1 MKRKR
6 DGDGTAQ
13 IRSHIPRQHATRLYT
28 SGREVQDALAPVSL
42 DALVSFQHQIY
53 TPHTHLPLPI
63 SHKTVALVQE
73 YLEASPSCDEV
84 FKSWQQGEQQR
95 DEKLVHASVRLL
107 STILKILT
115 PLPYFQSSLT
125 GLVNKIIS
133 ASEPYY
139 DSLNYLIQSDKRDE
153 CLNGVELAAAAL
165 HVDLPRASDGHAE
178 SGRLSLRVWSAL
190 AEGGNLK
197 RIGKMLAMRRRNK
210 EGMPE
215 YGDRDPLDR
224 PDIRHA
230 LLHLILPM
238 FPTPLFQ
245 AHARLV
251 MPSIWSHISSDPPIT
266 VYRILD
272 AAWTAITAQTSGL
285 GRRTSLVLL
294 NESAIE
300 HLLQLLV
307 RQDTEPITGKKVGEI
322 VSAFLDSVTIVP
334 GRGVCFP
341 DEGWYPRQPTDDDAK
356 RSFADQEYHNPR
368 SDPEERLRR
377 GLHNRILS
385 NVVRRLGPKV
395 IDEHE
400 QIGEWV
406 VKVLRSCPELV
417 ASYWPHSAMSMEP
430 KLSSRWCANMAFAGR
445 IVALPPPNLSTFR
458 QPLPKGLSSVDESMP
473 FRTTPPVIATVIE
486 SIMPSPLTKT
496 HITKGL
502 LVADDLVKHMT
513 AITLAKCLQKLSTVQ
528 DLFKTIEE
536 EISTQ
541 PSSSTTL
548 DSWRRARRELEL
560 EARRRVPDVQTIIAM
575 AQKSATMAPADP
587 ETDEEKA
594 LAARSGMLT
603 EVAMRLFRLYYR
615 TMPSIVSEV
624 KFDPGRLLVSSS
636 SVKSERR
643 ARKDVRS
650 GSVLSDTGT
659 VASLGTVGT
668 VGMGGGFGHT
678 RGDVQGFMALTQ
690 VHVLELLAEWQDWQ
704 WGNKASGSQ
713 YTYLYHVLQLHLA
726 TRQPTAYAMTTSLLH
741 TLLTPTLLFEHDP
754 SELSIWLD
762 ALPRNPCSLDAALM
776 TQQIHLLSF
785 FDDCVRRCTK
795 TPYRYIDDLN
805 AFLPDYFS
813 WDKPAERPSPL
824 LMTLLEQLKA
834 KVMGQHI
841 STEAVGV
848 VMNYLGRILLCMWGK
863 QKDGLFVSAV
873 VERLEAIVTEAKQ
886 AGQARAGLKDVVGR
900 IRTDMNVI
908 QGSMTAVADL
918 DASAVIPLLADEE
931 SWTERCLERKLL
943 LNLGTDSILLVN
955 TLEGK
960 FLGASEGS
968 LTRMGRFAVHLACR
982 PKVSTNEVISL
993 LRVIASCL
1001 RRSLSTS
1008 PSMSDKEAIFGDMKM
1023 RDLLSSDG
1031 DQVWRKTVKGL
1042 VELLDPTAEQDRALA
1057 ETYVLQALERLTED
1071 TRGDRLQ
1078 QNLSLVSPWIR
1089 FMAPQQGQEAFHSVM
1104 QHPTSLTT
1112 VNKET
1117 MVIISAIAIRT
1128 ASLEAAF
1135 RYFGFFIDAQL
1146 LESLSVL
1153 LEGDRKSRA
1162 ARGGIRPQLDI
1173 RVDDLR
1179 RLIATNTDEAF
1190 QLLGQ
1195 LVSGQVKAAIA
1206 LSELVVVDPTL
1217 ASDYRLLPSMNVLL
1231 SNEFVFSKSN
1241 TAVEG
1246 IAKSALRA
1254 LNDAGHQLV
1263 HQPALDILTKV
1274 IKSHEA
1280 GCSSII
1286 NSQKI
1291 VSPLRAAQIAEIL
1304 WRTAGETLRPTC
1316 VQLAKQL
1323 LEDLCR
1329 SLGSQVKPTDEISQ
1343 ACRILS
1349 ELNFYMEVEQVEK
1362 FIILT
1367 IQDHLDVP
1375 DIVALGAILVKRT
1388 SMKASFIRQQ
1398 LQKLFDNPQFNS
1410 LSRSDQAHTQ
1420 LLQTV
1425 RLIHALFHASPY
1437 ASCQPTF
1444 IERLLHVYKGTL
1456 THSDVLLLSI
1466 FQLFEHHSKISCLSI
1481 LRCWSPSGIPRPQR
1495 AAETVA
1501 SLDAQKV
1508 FATCVRYPSR
1518 RAVRGDFS
1526 DSEEVYDPVFILGLY
1541 GATLEESL
1549 SGLDWVEILRSNVMG
1564 LTICA
1569 LSSRDGEMRA
1579 LAAGLLSKT
1588 LTYLKTVTFHE
1599 RAQLIYFLRL
1609 LRHSIPPPSEIT
1621 SSPSRLPPLITLFF
1635 AHVLRTLANPSHF
1648 LYPLISRFFLQR
1660 PTFDPEDV
1668 PLLFGMLYASGDFHK
1683 RERTWIIRFLRDG
1696 VRTAHDWKILQRR
1709 NTFTLLSTI
1718 YQSSLDPSLRRL
1730 ILQAMESMTLIPI
1743 AAKSLIFRNGIIPWL
1758 SIQWTL
1764 GNGSSLRSIEEERST
1779 FLRLVE
1785 NLMINLIPSLDH
1797 PSVDHI
1803 LLDKEK
1809 INQEDVQDGATKSN
1823 EEKERFKKGD
1833 KDNWLVYVELF
1844 LLQAMNEA
1852 SSDRINIISRIIY
1865 RLSQIRPISKHLL
1878 KPLINKTDN
1887 IQLPVESIELL
1898 FRAGMTLS
1906 PSDVKDIQNEL
1917 DKLCW
1922 KVQQLDT
1929 PLGEWVRNRIRE
1941 QEWKDQFELV

>member
-1 MKRKR
+1 MVDRMKRKR

-28 SGREVQDALAPVSL
+28 SGREVQDALAPISL

-341 DEGWYPRQPTDDDAK
+341 DEGWYPRQPTEDDAK

-368 SDPEERLRR
+368 GDPEERLRR

-400 QIGEWV
+400 QIGDWV
-406 VKVLRSCPELV
+406 VKVLQSCPELV

-560 EARRRVPDVQTIIAM
+560 EARRRVPDVQTIITM

-615 TMPSIVSEV
+615 TMPSIASEV

-636 SVKSERR
+636 SVKGERR
-643 ARKDVRS
+643 ARKDLRS

-659 VASLGTVGT
+659 VASVGTVGT

-690 VHVLELLAEWQDWQ
+690 VHVLELLGEWQDWQ

-813 WDKPAERPSPL
+813 WDKPAEMPSPL

-841 STEAVGV
+841 STEAAGV

-863 QKDGLFVSAV
+863 QKDGFFISAV
-873 VERLEAIVTEAKQ
+873 VERLEAIVIEAKQ
-886 AGQARAGLKDVVGR
+886 AGQARAGLEDVVGR
-900 IRTDMNVI
+900 IRKDMNVI
-908 QGSMTAVADL
+908 QGSMIAVADL
-918 DASAVIPLLADEE
+918 DTSAVIPLLADEQDLDSRVYR
-931 SWTERCLERKLL
+931 SWTERCFERKLL
-943 LNLGTDSILLVN
+943 DNLGKDSTVLVN
-955 TLEGK
+955 TLEGN

-968 LTRMGRFAVHLACR
+968 LTRMGQFGVHLACR
-982 PKVSTNEVISL
+982 PKVSTDEVVSL
-993 LRVIASCL
+993 LRVISSCL
-1001 RRSLSTS
+1001 RLSLSIS
-1008 PSMSDKEAIFGDMKM
+1008 PSMSHKEAIFGDMKM

-1057 ETYVLQALERLTED
+1057 ETYVLQALEGMTED

-1078 QNLSLVSPWIR
+1078 QNLLLVSPWIR
-1089 FMAPQQGQEAFHSVM
+1089 FMAPQQAQEAIHSIL
-1104 QHPTSLTT
+1104 QHPARLAT
-1112 VNKET
+1112 VNKEMMAT
-1117 MVIISAIAIRT
+1117 ISAIAIRT

-1135 RYFGFFIDAQL
+1135 QYFGFFVDAQL
-1146 LESLSVL
+1146 LEPLSIL
-1153 LEGDRKSRA
+1153 LQGDRKTRV
-1162 ARGGIRPQLDI
+1162 ARGGIRPQLNI
-1173 RVDDLR
+1173 RADDLR
-1179 RLIATNTDEAF
+1179 RLIATNADEAF

-1195 LVSGQVKAAIA
+1195 LVAGQVKSAIA

-1217 ASDYRLLPSMNVLL
+1217 ASDYRFLPLINVLL
-1231 SNEFVFSKSN
+1231 SIDSVASKLYN
-1241 TAVEG
+1241 TLEG
-1246 IAKSALRA
+1246 IAQSALRA
-1254 LNDAGHQLV
+1254 LNDARQSSV
-1263 HQPALDILTKV
+1263 HQPALEILAKLV
-1274 IKSHEA
+1274 NLLGA
-1280 GCSSII
+1280 GSSSII

-1304 WRTAGETLRPTC
+1304 WRTGGETLRPTC
-1316 VQLAKQL
+1316 VRLVKQL
-1323 LEDLCR
+1323 LEGLCR
-1329 SLGSQVKPTDEISQ
+1329 ALGSQVKPTEEILQ
-1343 ACRILS
+1343 ACHIFGAVIGEAS
-1349 ELNFYMEVEQVEK
+1349 DIDMEVEQVERY
-1362 FIILT
+1362 IIST

-1375 DIVALGAILVKRT
+1375 DIVDLGAILVKRT

-1420 LLQTV
+1420 LLPTV

-1456 THSDVLLLSI
+1456 SHSDVLLLSI

-1508 FATCVRYPSR
+1508 FVTCVRYPLR

-1526 DSEEVYDPVFILGLY
+1526 DSEEVYDPVFIFGLY

-1609 LRHSIPPPSEIT
+1609 LRHSIPPPSETT

-1635 AHVLRTLANPSHF
+1635 AHILRTLANPSHF

-1696 VRTAHDWKILQRR
+1696 VSTAHDWKILQRR

-1833 KDNWLVYVELF
+1833 KDNWLVYVESF

-1852 SSDRINIISRIIY
+1852 NPDRINIISRILF
-1865 RLSQIRPISKHLL
+1865 RLSQIRPISKRLL

-1898 FRAGMTLS
+1898 FRAGLTLS
-1906 PSDVKDIQNEL
+1906 PSDTSCVGKYNSSIL
-1917 DKLCW
+1917 L
-1922 KVQQLDT
+1922 
-1929 PLGEWVRNRIRE
+1929 
-1941 QEWKDQFELV
+1941 